1 MASTLNGLMATRARG
16 KGGRGDKSGKAAE
29 GNRRPSAQEKA
40 PSLPAAL
47 PPPGAA
53 ALVFVAAGAVL
64 MLEILAVRLLAP
76 YVGLTLETTTSI
88 IGAALAGIAAGAAIG
103 GYFADRT
110 DTRRLIVGLL
120 VGGGLLALLIV
131 PVVRWLGPGARGDG
145 DIAALGITII
155 ALVPAA
161 AALSAVSP
169 AVAHLQLH
177 DLRASGTIVGRLS
190 AWATAGAL
198 LGTFGTGFVLVP
210 LMPASTAVLTIGVV
224 LVLCGI
230 ALGASSRLLSL
241 AGVGAVALSA
251 IVLGAWSGG
260 IDSPCDAET
269 KYHCVHVEAD
279 PGNPGGLKL
288 LLDDL
293 PHSYV
298 DLDDPTHLEFD
309 YVHWIAKAI
318 DAMYPPRAPLD
329 IVFIGGGG
337 FTLPRWLEATRPGSH
352 AEVLEVDGELVEF
365 DKEHLGLRTSPALQV
380 SVGDARIEMLEVETD
395 SADVV
400 VGDAFGQMAVPW
412 HLATAEWTDEVKRV
426 LKPEGLYALNVIDFP
441 PLDLQRAEAATLLD
455 AFADVRIVTIGFEER
470 ALGGNAVLLASDQP
484 IPEAATTKG
493 RIATTLSSSEVVSFA
508 EDEPVLRDD
517 YAPADQL
524 LTTP

>member
-1 MASTLNGLMATRARG
+1 MASRTRG
-16 KGGRGDKSGKAAE
+16 GGRGAREKD
-29 GNRRPSAQEKA
+29 RRA
-40 PSLPAAL
+40 PADGDGSLPAAL
-47 PPPGAA
+47 PPVGAA

-88 IGAALAGIAAGAAIG
+88 IGAALAGIAAGAAVG
-103 GYFADRT
+103 GYLADRT

-145 DIAALGITII
+145 DIAALAITVI

-198 LGTFGTGFVLVP
+198 IGTFGTVFVLVP
-210 LMPASTAVLTIGVV
+210 LMPASVAVLLIGAV
-224 LVLCGI
+224 LVLAGI

-241 AGVGAVALSA
+241 AGMTGVVLSA
-251 IVLGAWSGG
+251 LVLGAWSSSL
-260 IDSPCDAET
+260 DSPCDAET
-269 KYHCVHVEAD
+269 KYHCVSLEAD
-279 PGNPGGLKL
+279 PRNPGGYELV
-288 LLDDL
+288 LDDL

-298 DLDDPTHLEFD
+298 DLDDPTHLEFN
-309 YVHWIAKAI
+309 YVRWIAKAI
-318 DAMYPPRAPLD
+318 DGVYPPKAPLD
-329 IVFIGGGG
+329 VVFVGGGG
-337 FTLPRWLEATRPGSH
+337 FTLPRWLEATRPGSRAH
-352 AEVLEVDGELVEF
+352 VLEVDGELVEF
-365 DKEHLGLRTSPALQV
+365 DEEHLELREAPGLRI
-380 SVGDARIEMLEVETD
+380 SVGDARTEMLNVETD

-400 VGDAFGQMAVPW
+400 VGDAFGNHAVPW
-412 HLATAEWTDEVKRV
+412 HLATSEWIDEVKRV
-426 LKPEGLYALNVIDFP
+426 LKPGGLYALNVIDTP
-441 PLDLQRAEAATLLD
+441 PMDLMRAEAATLLEE
-455 AFADVRIVTIGFEER
+455 FADVRVVTFGYEER
-470 ALGGNAVLLASDQP
+470 PFGGNAVMLASDRRV
-484 IPEAATTKG
+484 PEAATTENS
-493 RIATTLSSSEVVSFA
+493 IATTLSSSESEAFA
-508 EDEPVLRDD
+508 EDASVLRDD

-524 LTTP
+524 LTSP